1 MKNLTLF
8 KKTIFGLIATVAS
21 KGLANNYY
29 VTNDALKRNNF
40 DDRVINDLVNQKI
53 LLSTK
58 NEGRYI
64 LNDKILKPIFKSSEN
79 YELKG
84 FMMELMSIVEGSM
97 DVSIQQP
104 SNMVI
109 TSQDGGGIK
118 E

>member
-29 VTNDALKRNNF
+29 VTNDTLKRSNF
-40 DDRVINDLVNQKI
+40 NDRTINDLVNQKI

-58 NEGRYI
+58 IEGRYI
-64 LNDKILKPIFKSSEN
+64 LNDKMIKSIFESSEN

-84 FMMELMSIVEGSM
+84 FVMELMSIIEGDV